1 MSIRIGLNGFGRIG
15 KNFARLLMK
24 EPDIELVA
32 FNARKSPSDYAYAFK
47 YDSVHGVW
55 PGEVRADDE
64 GIIIDGHKIRM
75 TAEEKGEWKWGEL
88 GVDIV
93 VESTGVFLDRESCEM
108 HLKQGA
114 RKVIISAPGKAPD
127 LTVVYNVN
135 HEQYEPDNHHIISAA
150 SCTTNCLAPVAK
162 ALHEELGI
170 EKAYM
175 TTVHAYTMGQALL
188 DSTNPKDPR
197 RGRAAAANLVPST
210 TGAAKAVGLVL
221 PQMKGKIDGMA
232 VRSPNLD
239 GSIVDLTAVVGKS
252 ASAEE
257 VNDIFRRHE
266 NETLGYTDEY
276 IVSSDI
282 IGDSHGGIIDG
293 QSTAVLDGNLVKV
306 LAWYDNEQGFNHQ
319 MLRLIRQVGSDLD

>member
-55 PGEVRADDE
+55 PGEVEAEDD
-64 GIIIDGHKIRM
+64 GIIIDGKKIRM
-75 TAEEKGEWKWGEL
+75 TSDEKGEWQWGDL

-93 VESTGVFLDRESCEM
+93 VESTGIFLDRESCEM

-114 RKVIISAPGKAPD
+114 EKVIISAPGKDPD
-127 LTVVYNVN
+127 ITVVYNVN
-135 HEQYEPDNHHIISAA
+135 HEQYDPDNHHIISAA

-162 ALHEELGI
+162 PLQEELGI

-188 DSTNPKDPR
+188 DSANPKDPR

-221 PQMKGKIDGMA
+221 PQMEGKMDGMA

-239 GSIVDLTAVVGKS
+239 GSIVDFTAVVGKNTS
-252 ASAEE
+252 AQE

-276 IVSSDI
+276 IVSSDV
-282 IGDSHGGIIDG
+282 IGDSHGALVDG
-293 QSTAVLDGNLVKV
+293 QSTGVVDGNLVKI

-319 MLRLIRQVGSDLD
+319 MLRLIKQVGSSLA